1 MSDDTQTQQRAILEP
16 AQLVTGDKVAWVTR
30 QNGKT
35 TGLSS
40 VHRVYDGTMTYCNH
54 AIPGENRRAGLGVL
68 LSALNVCKRC
78 ERMYEQARAAEGEGR
93 Y

>member
-1 MSDDTQTQQRAILEP
+1 VNAENDLETAQDG
-16 AQLVTGDKVAWVTR
+16 AQLVTGEKVAWTTK
-30 QNGKT
+30 QGTKT

-40 VHRVYDGTMTYCNH
+40 VHRIYDGRVTYCNH
-54 AIPGENRRAGLGVL
+54 AIPGEDRRAGLDGL

-78 ERMYEQARAAEGEGR
+78 ERMYGQARDAEGR